1 MTPIEMEVQRLLRE
15 VKALQDLREENEM
28 LRYQQKLD
36 MSEISR
42 LRRQIEALE
51 DRKDGLYWSF

>member
-1 MTPIEMEVQRLLRE
+1 MTPIEMEVQRLRRE
-15 VKALQDLREENEM
+15 VKSLQDLREENEM
-28 LRYQQKLD
+28 LRLWRKLD

-51 DRKDGLYWSF
+51 EERE

>member
-15 VKALQDLREENEM
+15 VKSLQALREENEL

-51 DRKDGLYWSF
+51 ERK